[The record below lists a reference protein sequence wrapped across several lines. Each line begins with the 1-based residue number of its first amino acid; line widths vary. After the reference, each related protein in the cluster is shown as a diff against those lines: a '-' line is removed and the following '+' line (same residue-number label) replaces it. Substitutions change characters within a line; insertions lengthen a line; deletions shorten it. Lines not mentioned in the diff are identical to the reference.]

1 MGARGAER
9 IAGRGWVRGAAWR
22 HEWSS
27 LSGGVAFGRH
37 ARQCHRMEDAR
48 GAVLLYDGECGLCRA
63 LVRWLAQA
71 DRRRALRFAPLQGG
85 FAQAALHRCGLPT
98 TDFDSLVF
106 MPEILGTNYSL
117 RTAGVIAALSSL
129 GGGWRVIARL
139 LAVLPVSWR
148 DAAYRG
154 VARVRYRI
162 FGRVMFRAD
171 EPPDPKR
178 AERFLT

>member
-1 MGARGAER
+1 
-9 IAGRGWVRGAAWR
+9 
-22 HEWSS
+22 
-27 LSGGVAFGRH
+27 
-37 ARQCHRMEDAR
+37 MEDLR

-63 LVRWLAQA
+63 LVRWLARA
-71 DRRRALRFAPLQGG
+71 DRRGALRFAPLQGG
-85 FAQAALHRCGLPT
+85 FAQAALRRCGLPT
-98 TDFDSLVF
+98 RDFDSLVF
-106 MPEILGTNYSL
+106 MPEIHGTDYSL

-129 GGGWRVIARL
+129 GGGWRLVARL

-162 FGRVMFRAD
+162 FGRVEFRAD
-171 EPPDPKR
+171 ELPDPDPRR